1 LSWTVLPTLILIAF
15 FVKGVWG
22 YLDMRNPP
30 EVAEEHV
37 IIAEAYQFGW
47 SFTYPN
53 GTVTTQLELPVNT
66 PVKFRLQSKDVLHG
80 FYIPAFRIKHDV
92 VPGRYGFTWV
102 QPTAPGE
109 YRLNC
114 AEYCGDGHSLMR
126 RNVIV
131 HDKTWDEV
139 MKKIEWKYDD
149 PEHSR
154 WENGQYI
161 YQIRCSGCHSVNG
174 DDKTGPTYKGQWG
187 ESRKTD
193 QGEIVMDDNYV
204 RESIKYPNKV
214 VVEGYQKPSV
224 MPAFDKILSEEEIGY
239 LIEFIKSPEEDPNA
253 KKPDGGA

>member
-1 LSWTVLPTLILIAF
+1 
-15 FVKGVWG
+15 
-22 YLDMRNPP
+22 
-30 EVAEEHV
+30 
-37 IIAEAYQFGW
+37 
-47 SFTYPN
+47 
-53 GTVTTQLELPVNT
+53 
-66 PVKFRLQSKDVLHG
+66 
-80 FYIPAFRIKHDV
+80 
-92 VPGRYGFTWV
+92 
-102 QPTAPGE
+102 
-109 YRLNC
+109 
-114 AEYCGDGHSLMR
+114 MR

-174 DDKTGPTYKGQWG
+174 DDKTGPTYKGQWDKP
-187 ESRKTD
+187 RNTD
-193 QGEIVMDDNYV
+193 QGVIVMDDNYV

-239 LIEFIKSPEEDPNA
+239 LIEFIKRPEEDPNA